1 MKHYQLTP
9 NGMVTVQLQGEI
21 TISCVM
27 NFTHYPFDQQMC
39 YLQAV
44 PNESRGNVS
53 VQSRLMI
60 KRHDGIQRDLQ
71 YTVVNTTNLGPIDN
85 VMKPTQGM
93 TVRIDLRRHLT
104 SYMTETFA
112 PTFIMVL
119 VSWISLL
126 MPPEIIPGR
135 AGLLITLTLVV
146 TNISLNLT
154 RTSPRSSQMNQLFV
168 WVYACFGMI
177 FATLCEYA
185 FILFFMRKSSVP
197 LSKKI
202 LCGRR
207 KACKTD
213 KEPKMAFDQF
223 SKTVDTW
230 TLIILAITFTI
241 FNVCFWTENIA
252 RLNQP
257 FSENNTYLQKAA
269 YPLRLRNEIQRLV
282 KKDKPKDCDAFR
294 ARKGIC
300 STKEYSRGKDWC
312 KCGTGT
318 QW

>member
-44 PNESRGNVS
+44 PKESRGNVS

-60 KRHDGIQRDLQ
+60 KTHDGTQRDLQ
-71 YTVVNTTNLGPIDN
+71 YIVVNTTNLDPTDN

-146 TNISLNLT
+146 TNIMDPKL
-154 RTSPRSSQMNQLFV
+154 
-168 WVYACFGMI
+168 GGI
-177 FATLCEYA
+177 F
-185 FILFFMRKSSVP
+185 
-197 LSKKI
+197 
-202 LCGRR
+202 
-207 KACKTD
+207 
-213 KEPKMAFDQF
+213 
-223 SKTVDTW
+223 TVS
-230 TLIILAITFTI
+230 TI
-241 FNVCFWTENIA
+241 
-252 RLNQP
+252 
-257 FSENNTYLQKAA
+257 S
-269 YPLRLRNEIQRLV
+269 
-282 KKDKPKDCDAFR
+282 
-294 ARKGIC
+294 
-300 STKEYSRGKDWC
+300 GK
-312 KCGTGT
+312 
-318 QW
+318 